1 MSASD
6 PTLASVVDAV
16 VASVL
21 EPARPAAAVPSGANL
36 LGEAAPVSALAHAN
50 GGAAGLV
57 LGSTPDAPLTPA
69 GGSALADAVSDADG
83 DTRRTGPAAIVFA
96 TLSLTLG
103 IAAAAFSA
111 MQGATYVAAGA
122 GFVGIIAGLIVLSR
136 RRGRGEAVALFGA
149 TLSFSAI
156 ALAAIFGYT
165 SAPIAADAALAD
177 TGRSAA
183 AISDA
188 DTGAAAPAAPV
199 FGQTVHVG
207 DFDVTISAPAEFEPS
222 RRASGDE
229 QSAQRVVTV
238 TATNTGAKSTELD
251 LVISASAGGAATTPI
266 IDSALGLSAGRT
278 GVVEPGESAT
288 FRLAFSTDAPDSL
301 AVRIASG
308 FDAVTVG

>member
-21 EPARPAAAVPSGANL
+21 EPARPAVVVPSGATL
-36 LGEAAPVSALAHAN
+36 PGEAAPVSALAHAN

-69 GGSALADAVSDADG
+69 DGSALADAVSDSDA
-83 DTRRTGPAAIVFA
+83 RSNGPAAIVFA

-183 AISDA
+183 SITDA
-188 DTGAAAPAAPV
+188 GAGADAPAAPV

-207 DFDVTISAPAEFEPS
+207 DFDVTVSAPAEFEPS

-238 TATNTGAKSTELD
+238 TATNTGSKSTELD

-288 FRLAFSTDAPDSL
+288 FRLAYSTDAPDSL